1 MRNRSFWLGMLASAW
16 KRRSV
21 VWLSGVRRT
30 GKTTL
35 ARSLPSVEYF
45 DCELPSVRRE
55 LADPETFLEGLR
67 GKTVVLDEIHR
78 LSDPAQ
84 LLKLAADHFP
94 EVRVLATG
102 SSTLGASRRFRDTLA
117 GRKAEVWLT
126 PMISADLADFG
137 APDLKHRLLYGGLP
151 PFFLA
156 DSFPERD
163 LQEWMDA
170 YWAKDIQ
177 ELFRLERRHSFQRF
191 VELLLIQSGGMFEA
205 TRFARDCEVSRTTI
219 TNYLAVLD
227 ATYVAH
233 VLRPFSS
240 RRATEIIA
248 APKVYA
254 FDTGFLC
261 HARGWN
267 TLRNDDLGVLW
278 EHFVLNEMHGR
289 LQSRDIRYWR
299 DKKQCEIDFVIARRG
314 KPPIAIECKWSA
326 DGFDARNLAAFRKLH
341 PAGENFVVSRDVK
354 RPYRA
359 TLAGLAV
366 QFVGLEG
373 LIARLGG

>member
-55 LADPETFLEGLR
+55 LADPETVLEGLR

>member
-219 TNYLAVLD
+219 TNYFAVLE

-267 TLRNDDLGVLW
+267 TLRNEDLGVLW